1 MDALSDYE
9 SELYPIIFEDLDY
22 NWYQIDYSEMTY
34 DELLELYNKQMESL
48 KELRLNEPPRKRGKK
63 SEYKHWIKNSHDLRD
78 EINEIAAEIRK
89 RAQRGLDN
97 GKG

>member
-34 DELLELYNKQMESL
+34 DELLELYNKQMKSL

-63 SEYKHWIKNSHDLRD
+63 SEYKH
-78 EINEIAAEIRK
+78 
-89 RAQRGLDN
+89 
-97 GKG
+97 